1 MDMTPA
7 RSEPASIADFRLSRI
22 DDLQACLDIA
32 TALVSVTID
41 LVESDT
47 HAADSLLRACLN
59 QHALVD
65 AQMTAIRA
73 DLWMVQSHPAYLSAR
88 EATHA

>member
-1 MDMTPA
+1 MDMTPE
-7 RSEPASIADFRLSRI
+7 RSQNASFADFRLSRI

-32 TALVSVTID
+32 NALVSVTID
-41 LVESDT
+41 LVTTDAR
-47 HAADSLLRACLN
+47 AAESLLHACLN

-73 DLWMVQSHPAYLSAR
+73 DLWMAQSNADYLATR